1 MSLIILLTRIR
12 LISDLDLNSILKCED
27 NKMAAWNL
35 KLLVTDATLEQVEAL
50 MDAIAEHSSVS
61 VDMFLEKLEE
71 N

>member
-1 MSLIILLTRIR
+1 
-12 LISDLDLNSILKCED
+12 
-27 NKMAAWNL
+27 MAAWNL